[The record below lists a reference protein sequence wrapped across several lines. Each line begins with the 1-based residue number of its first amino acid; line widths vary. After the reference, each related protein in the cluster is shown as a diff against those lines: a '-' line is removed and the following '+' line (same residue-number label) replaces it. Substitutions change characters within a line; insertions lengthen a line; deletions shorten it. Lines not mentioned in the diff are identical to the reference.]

1 MERFQSWN
9 LVNRETKFMVEV
21 EKKSLTEK
29 SVKFEKQIPLKRI
42 MIPLLNY
49 THDVA
54 RFKCECTPRIENDI
68 YFSTGIYRFHKKKKS
83 TTCPIHL
90 LRFHTVLSVY
100 FPLEMEI
107 IRILSVWHFK
117 ILCSNAISIWTWFF
131 KDYNRRIECKRKD

>member
-1 MERFQSWN
+1 
-9 LVNRETKFMVEV
+9 MVGV

-68 YFSTGIYRFHKKKKS
+68 YFSTGIYRFHKKKKKVPLVQS
-83 TTCPIHL
+83 LVTISY
-90 LRFHTVLSVY
+90 RFIRLFSIRNGNYTYSVCLA
-100 FPLEMEI
+100 FQNFML
-107 IRILSVWHFK
+107 
-117 ILCSNAISIWTWFF
+117 
-131 KDYNRRIECKRKD
+131 

>member
-1 MERFQSWN
+1 MVILVERFQSWN
-9 LVNRETKFMVEV
+9 LVNRETKFMVGV

-68 YFSTGIYRFHKKKKS
+68 YFSIGIYRFHKKKKY
-83 TTCPIHL
+83 HL
-90 LRFHTVLSVY
+90 SNPLISYRFIRLFSIRNGNYTYSVCLA
-100 FPLEMEI
+100 FQNFML
-107 IRILSVWHFK
+107 
-117 ILCSNAISIWTWFF
+117 
-131 KDYNRRIECKRKD
+131 